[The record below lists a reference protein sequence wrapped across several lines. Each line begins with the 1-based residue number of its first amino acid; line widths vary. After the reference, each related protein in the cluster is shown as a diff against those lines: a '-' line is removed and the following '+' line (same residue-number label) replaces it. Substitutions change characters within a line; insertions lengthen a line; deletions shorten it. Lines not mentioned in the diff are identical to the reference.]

1 MNERGDDTCR
11 DQRPHRLEDE
21 LAEYRL
27 TCDAEARQVAARD
40 RSHRRRDDRG
50 HHDSPSKDL
59 PTHLCEGALC
69 PRRKIF
75 LDNPRI
81 REGRH
86 VTSMPLECSMST
98 ET

>member
-1 MNERGDDTCR
+1 MNECGDDACR

-40 RSHRRRDDRG
+40 RSHRLRDDRG
-50 HHDSPSKDL
+50 HHDSPRSDL
-59 PTHLCEGALC
+59 PTRGSEGVLC
-69 PRRKIF
+69 PRRKTF

-81 REGRH
+81 REFER
-86 VTSMPLECSMST
+86 VTTLLRSLWNAA
-98 ET
+98 